1 MDIRPLYDR
10 ILVQRL
16 EEETK
21 SRGGLFL
28 PETAKE
34 KPSEGKVLA
43 VGQGRIND
51 RGEIKPLIVK
61 VGDRVVF
68 GRYAGNEVKVNGEER
83 LILREDEIFGVI
95 EG

>member
-1 MDIRPLYDR
+1 MEIRPLYDR

-43 VGQGRIND
+43 VGQGRISD

-68 GRYAGNEVKVNGEER
+68 GRYAGNEVKLNGEER